1 MIKFTPCRRIII
13 PTSAL
18 SVINSLPKPSPF
30 DLIAQLWADAVTQLA
45 LLQRTTM
52 IDRAL
57 AEDLSRIFGIDVE
70 DVPDTVGE
78 ITGFVKE
85 HIIKLLDQESL
96 EDAIASVQ
104 GITRSLNRLIVSMT
118 QTFDGPQ

>member
-1 MIKFTPCRRIII
+1 MQYRHIII

-18 SVINSLPKPSPF
+18 SAINSLPKPSPF
-30 DLIAQLWADAVTQLA
+30 DLIAKLWADAVIRLA
-45 LLQRTTM
+45 LFQKTTM

-57 AEDLSRIFGIDVE
+57 AEDLSRIFGIDVKE
-70 DVPDTVGE
+70 VPETVGE
-78 ITGFVKE
+78 IGGFVRD
-85 HIIKLLDQESL
+85 HIVSRLERERL

-104 GITRSLNRLIVSMT
+104 GITRSLNCLIVSMA